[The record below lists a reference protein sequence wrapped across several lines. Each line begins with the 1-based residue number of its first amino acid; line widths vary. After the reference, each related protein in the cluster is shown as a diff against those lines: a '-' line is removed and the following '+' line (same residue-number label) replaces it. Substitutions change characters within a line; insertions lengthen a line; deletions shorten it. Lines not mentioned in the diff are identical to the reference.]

1 MLAIAAAA
9 PQPGILAAAPAV
21 TAYAAAPA
29 VAAIATPPLIS
40 SVPVLSTG
48 YHITYNVEPVE
59 QHGYKI
65 VY

>member
-1 MLAIAAAA
+1 MLALAAAA
-9 PQPGILAAAPAV
+9 PQPGILAAPAV

-29 VAAIATPPLIS
+29 VASIAAPALAVS

-48 YHITYNVEPVE
+48 YHVAYSVEPVE
-59 QHGYKI
+59 QHGYQI